1 MNTPM
6 PINLTLQV
14 SELDIE
20 NFFNCIALFMF
31 FIPIYINDLSLISIQ
46 ISLKGTISSSIYLPN
61 AFYQAFNSIVI
72 IILIPILL
80 NLIYPYL
87 LKINKLPS
95 SRMKIIIGFYN
106 YFNWFIIRCIFLASS
121 LSNFYLCN

>member
-14 SELDIE
+14 SELEIE

-31 FIPIYINDLSLISIQ
+31 FTPFYINDLSLILIQ
-46 ISLKGTISSSIYLPN
+46 ISLTGTISSSIYLPN

-95 SRMKIIIGFYN
+95 SRMKIIIGFT
-106 YFNWFIIRCIFLASS
+106 ITSIGS
-121 LSNFYLCN
+121 LLGAFF